1 MFKVIS
7 VVESFHQQLF
17 CCWADAENC
26 YSEINLTVN
35 YHAIVDLG
43 VQKRKTPE
51 HHYLN
56 FKLCVLNWRNV
67 IFIVQVSSYK
77 SKIAWLGHFSKIL
90 NEKRLTKKYLFWCL
104 KLIIYTCQK
113 ILGRRQ
119 MK

>member
-90 NEKRLTKKYLFWCL
+90 NEKRLTKKNCF
-104 KLIIYTCQK
+104 
-113 ILGRRQ
+113 GV
-119 MK
+119 